1 MNCASPCSNCTRA
14 KDPRL
19 CEDKT
24 CVRWRKW
31 YIERWDRIHGFY
43 RKHVKGGSR

>member
-1 MNCASPCSNCTRA
+1 MKCVSPCEHCTRA
-14 KDPRL
+14 LDPRL

-31 YIERWDRIHGFY
+31 YLERWALIHGFY
-43 RKHVKGGSR
+43 RQCKKGGRL